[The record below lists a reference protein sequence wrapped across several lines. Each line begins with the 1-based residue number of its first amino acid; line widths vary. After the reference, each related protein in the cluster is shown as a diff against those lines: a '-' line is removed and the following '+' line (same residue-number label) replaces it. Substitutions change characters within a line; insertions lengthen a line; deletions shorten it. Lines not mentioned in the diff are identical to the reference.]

1 MSVSYET
8 IVSAFLYK
16 VTDYGF
22 SEMLGSL
29 LDNMVIS
36 YMKSACSKFNNFC
49 AYNLMM
55 FDDENQ
61 CIAEDI
67 PEDKV
72 VEIVDII
79 AIGMVVQWLQ
89 PYVYKQENLCN
100 LLNTRDFTTYSP
112 AELLKRVGDVYKQA
126 GNDYKQAMYDY
137 SYTAGDLTSLHI

>member
-1 MSVSYET
+1 MLRGMQ
-8 IVSAFLYK
+8 IVAEVNLLIQFIFFVTGLRDFTQMLFL
-16 VTDYGF
+16 TH
-22 SEMLGSL
+22 
-29 LDNMVIS
+29 VI
-36 YMKSACSKFNNFC
+36 
-49 AYNLMM
+49 
-55 FDDENQ
+55 
-61 CIAEDI
+61 
-67 PEDKV
+67 
-72 VEIVDII
+72 DII